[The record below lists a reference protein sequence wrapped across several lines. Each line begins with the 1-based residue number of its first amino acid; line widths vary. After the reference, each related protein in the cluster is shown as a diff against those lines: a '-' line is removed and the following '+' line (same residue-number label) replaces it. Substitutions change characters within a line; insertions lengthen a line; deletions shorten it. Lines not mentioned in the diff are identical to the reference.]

1 MKNLEGT
8 LSLEEERSLFATTT
22 TALRN
27 IVTAW
32 TLWRTNWH
40 SLPIK
45 WTRTIERIKKKR
57 RNSERTIK
65 RIKRG
70 GPRESCADHAHV
82 HASMKTSFSPY
93 SCKYPNI
100 STLGKDHQLGNVKL
114 KSSFMFSSS
123 EPAGTLLMKQ
133 NWHKN
138 WTTKSPSTL
147 TTICAQALLLLELDF
162 WKLLLGEQTHV

>member
-1 MKNLEGT
+1 MKNLEGHT
-8 LSLEEERSLFATTT
+8 KPKRREISLAPT

-45 WTRTIERIKKKR
+45 WTRTI
-57 RNSERTIK
+57 K

-70 GPRESCADHAHV
+70 GGPLNVRSKESKEKDLKSLALIMPMFMHQW
-82 HASMKTSFSPY
+82 KKKLFPY

-100 STLGKDHQLGNVKL
+100 ATTLRKDRQLGDFKL

-138 WTTKSPSTL
+138 WTTKSP
-147 TTICAQALLLLELDF
+147 Q
-162 WKLLLGEQTHV
+162 H